1 MRATRDVTRFEN
13 AVFSRLPYC
22 VANGVTKLAQ
32 GTHKYLDVLVDKTL
46 YLVAKK
52 TLKRSKIGRTRDEE
66 TLQEDIVAAILGFMI
81 IVVLIVVTVLGGI

>member
-1 MRATRDVTRFEN
+1 
-13 AVFSRLPYC
+13 LPYF

-52 TLKRSKIGRTRDEE
+52 TLARSRVGRERDEE
-66 TLQEDIVAAILGFMI
+66 TLQESIAAAIVGFVI
-81 IVVLIVVTVLGGI
+81 IVVLIVATVLGGL